1 MTWAVEDRV
10 KSILSRTKMTEIVDF
25 VYVNNVM

>member
-10 KSILSRTKMTEIVDF
+10 KWGKLVTKQYGF
-25 VYVNNVM
+25 VFFKG

>member
-1 MTWAVEDRV
+1 MTWAVEGRV
-10 KSILSRTKMTEIVDF
+10 KSILSWTQMKEIVDF